1 MYMVKLTLHGDH
13 ATLFR
18 RNFGRAD

>member
-13 ATLFR
+13 ATLLH